1 MELVINLEDLKK
13 QPIFVTEYIVLKMIN
28 EGINPLDFDW
38 GYGSPID
45 MELHLLEQNLWIK
58 KVEEGYI
65 LRDKGRQ
72 LFEKKNSDINFDE
85 FWDVFPS
92 STPSGRP
99 LRASSKEW
107 GGKPTRDYITC
118 KKKYL
123 SKITTVESHN
133 KIVQIVK
140 ARVSSKDYE
149 FMNNMETYINQEKW
163 QQDVKYLTHQPIVGK
178 TNEMS

>member
-1 MELVINLEDLKK
+1 MELVIDLDNLKK
-13 QPIFVTEYIVLKMIN
+13 SGIFVHEFLLLSLIN
-28 EGINPLDFDW
+28 EGLNPEE
-38 GYGSPID
+38 YGLIQGHQLLID
-45 MELHLLEQNLWIK
+45 YNVLEQNMYIK
-58 KVEEGYI
+58 STEDGYI

-107 GGKPTRDYITC
+107 AGKPTRDYVTC

-123 SKITTVESHN
+123 SKIKTLESHN

-163 QQDVKYLTHQPIVGK
+163 QQDVKYLTYQPIVGK

>member
-1 MELVINLEDLKK
+1 MELVIDLDNLKK
-13 QPIFVTEYIVLKMIN
+13 SSIFAPEYIILQMLN

-38 GYGSPID
+38 GYGSPINMD
-45 MELHLLEQNLWIK
+45 LHLLEQNLWIK

-72 LFEKKNSDINFDE
+72 LFEKKNSNINFDE

>member
-1 MELVINLEDLKK
+1 MELMIDLDNLKK
-13 QPIFVTEYIVLKMIN
+13 SGIFTEEFILLQMIN
-28 EGINPLDFDW
+28 EGVNYKEYSFGLDTT
-38 GYGSPID
+38 
-45 MELHLLEQNLWIK
+45 LTLKRLEQFMWIK
-58 KVEEGYI
+58 ATEDGYI

-107 GGKPTRDYITC
+107 AGKPTRDYVTC

-123 SKITTVESHN
+123 SKIKTVESHN

-163 QQDVKYLTHQPIVGK
+163 QQDVKYLTYQPIVGK

>member
-1 MELVINLEDLKK
+1 MELVIDLDNLKK
-13 QPIFVTEYIVLKMIN
+13 SNIFVEEYLYLQLIH
-28 EGINPLDFDW
+28 EGLNPLDFNW
-38 GYGSPID
+38 SFGSGIIAD
-45 MELHLLEQNLWIK
+45 LDLLEQNLWIK

-72 LFEKKNSDINFDE
+72 LFEKKNSDINFYE

-140 ARVSSKDYE
+140 AKVSSKDYE

>member
-38 GYGSPID
+38 GYGSSID

-72 LFEKKNSDINFDE
+72 LFESKVKG
-85 FWDVFPS
+85 DVITRVIEYLNEKTKRKYSIKTDSNRKFI
-92 STPSGRP
+92 TGRLAEGYTEEDLKAVIDTMCSKWLHDNKMNMY
-99 LRASSKEW
+99 LRPETLFNATKFQTYFNMISKE
-107 GGKPTRDYITC
+107 
-118 KKKYL
+118 
-123 SKITTVESHN
+123 TTDWTS
-133 KIVQIVK
+133 
-140 ARVSSKDYE
+140 RR
-149 FMNNMETYINQEKW
+149 
-163 QQDVKYLTHQPIVGK
+163 L
-178 TNEMS
+178 

>member
-1 MELVINLEDLKK
+1 MELVIDLDNLKK
-13 QPIFVTEYIVLKMIN
+13 SNIFVEEYLYLQLIH
-28 EGINPLDFDW
+28 EGLNPLDFNWSVGKAVITDL
-38 GYGSPID
+38 
-45 MELHLLEQNLWIK
+45 ELLEQNLWIK
-58 KVEEGYI
+58 KVDEGYI

-107 GGKPTRDYITC
+107 AGKPTRDYVTC

-133 KIVQIVK
+133 KIVKIIK

>member
-1 MELVINLEDLKK
+1 MIIELNDVKTSKLYFE
-13 QPIFVTEYIVLKMIN
+13 EYLILALIN
-28 EGINPLDFDW
+28 EGENPNNFNWLISD
-38 GYGSPID
+38 IL
-45 MELHLLEQNLWIK
+45 EVLEQNLWIK

-72 LFEKKNSDINFDE
+72 LFEKKNSNINFDE

-107 GGKPTRDYITC
+107 GGKPTRDYMPC
-118 KKKYL
+118 KEKYL
-123 SKITTVESHN
+123 SKITAAESHN

-163 QQDVKYLTHQPIVGK
+163 QQDVKYLTHQPIMGK

>member
-1 MELVINLEDLKK
+1 MELVIDLDNLKK
-13 QPIFVTEYIVLKMIN
+13 SSIFAPEYIMLQMIN

-38 GYGSPID
+38 GYGSPINMD
-45 MELHLLEQNLWIK
+45 LHLLEQNLWIK

-72 LFEKKNSDINFDE
+72 LFEKKNSNINFDE

-92 STPSGRP
+92 HDRP
-99 LRASSKEW
+99 VRASSKEW